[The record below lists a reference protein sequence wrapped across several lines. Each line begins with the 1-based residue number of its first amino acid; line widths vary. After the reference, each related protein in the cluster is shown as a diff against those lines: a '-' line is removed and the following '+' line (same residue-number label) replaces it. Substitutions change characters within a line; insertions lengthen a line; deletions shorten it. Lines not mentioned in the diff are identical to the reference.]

1 MHNQGVSRQIVA
13 YGAMGVSLAVL
24 SLGTVGWALSIAEP
38 TQTQA
43 SVVDAVAAPPMPVAT
58 PIPADNVVAGSVPAI
73 AAALQLPADSSL
85 PQGSQIKICDTE
97 VKGWVRSESM
107 RLNDSGVGLSIQ
119 VAAWRAGAAA
129 SAFDELEKGAQGCAQ
144 VSKTETADE
153 FRAGVSSDDG
163 RWASGV
169 RRVGDVLI
177 AVSASSGG
185 TDPAQLVD
193 RVLAEAPKVLKPR
206 LATTCVDSSST
217 RANDHIDRDPYSG
230 KYTGF
235 RVASSRKLEDQPV
248 ISKSQ
253 LAEIKVKQPESTWK
267 LPAAI
272 ADPNLAPIKVAPGS
286 PPAPIGV
293 DPLTALRDPAPL
305 LVPLDKFVVPTTLE
319 PSSDDV
325 GLKEPAEPTVG
336 DGVSVAMVPSVDN
349 SGPGCGWDFASTLDP
364 ATTEADL
371 AVGARK
377 AVIDAL
383 LRDTATQGQRMVDAL
398 SWPTAYDEWVAKVS
412 TAKSWAAYRIGFEA
426 AKEKQAKAKELYDE
440 SLVLWREGT
449 LIPIPPP
456 VPLASPSDS
465 GSPSPS
471 GPTSA
476 PVVAP

>member
-1 MHNQGVSRQIVA
+1 
-13 YGAMGVSLAVL
+13 MGVSLAVL

-43 SVVDAVAAPPMPVAT
+43 AVVDAPVAPPIPVAT
-58 PIPADNVVAGSVPAI
+58 PIPADKVVAGSVPAI

-85 PQGSQIKICDTE
+85 PQGNQVKICDTE

-144 VSKTETADE
+144 VSQTETADE
-153 FRAGVSSDDG
+153 FRAGVTSGDG

-169 RRVGDVLI
+169 LRVGDVLV

-185 TDPAQLVD
+185 ADPAQWVD

-206 LATTCVDSSST
+206 LATTCVDPSST

-235 RVASSRKLEDQPV
+235 RVASSRKLEDQAV

-253 LAEIKVKQPESTWK
+253 VAEIKTKQPESTWK
-267 LPAAI
+267 MPAVV
-272 ADPNLAPIKVAPGS
+272 ADSKLAPIKVAPGS
-286 PPAPIGV
+286 PPAPIGA
-293 DPLTALRDPAPL
+293 DPLTALRDPAPIL
-305 LVPLDKFVVPTTLE
+305 IPLDKFVAPTTLE
-319 PSSDDV
+319 PAPDDP
-325 GLKEPAEPTVG
+325 GLKEPAGPTVG
-336 DGVSVAMVPSVDN
+336 DGVSVAMVPAVDN
-349 SGPGCGWDFASTLDP
+349 SGPGCGWDFAATLDP
-364 ATTEADL
+364 VTTEADL
-371 AVGARK
+371 AIGARK

-398 SWPTAYDEWVAKVS
+398 SWPTAYDEWVAKAS
-412 TAKSWAAYRIGFEA
+412 IAKSWTAYRTEFEVA
-426 AKEKQAKAKELYDE
+426 NGKQAKAQARYDE

-449 LIPIPPP
+449 LIPIPAPD
-456 VPLASPSDS
+456 PLASPPDF
-465 GSPSPS
+465 GLPSPS
-471 GPTSA
+471 GPTSV
-476 PVVAP
+476 PGVAP